1 MAFGKRQ
8 PIGVELVK
16 RGIVTE
22 NDVQTALIEQ
32 KKSPNKKIGEIL
44 KEMNVCDQRT
54 LIQAIGDILGVKGVI
69 LTKESVQIDILDYIS
84 IEMAKRYHV
93 VPFGLENGKIKVCF
107 SDVTNRRNFEAV
119 KMLMLNRGLVID
131 PYVSFISSIDDILDD
146 LGGSAATDNMKA
158 MGEESNITELV
169 DSIIKTAMKKR
180 TSDIHIE
187 PQKDEIRVRYR
198 IDGELFV
205 ATTIAIEKLPQI
217 VGRLKAISNMH
228 QEIQESQDGRILLY
242 DDYNI
247 RVSSQRNVYGEKFV
261 LRLLKKNN
269 SIQSIFDLGYPGTPE
284 DLDKSINKRNSIT
297 LIAAPTGEGKTTS
310 LYSMLDYLNKPN
322 INVTTIE
329 DPVEIR
335 IPGLN
340 QIEVDPKSTFSDNLR
355 TILRQDPDIILVGEI
370 RDKETAEIAMQAGQ
384 TGHYVLSTIHTIDA
398 VEVITRLRKIGI
410 SDYDISSTLATAISQ
425 RLVRKVC
432 PKCAV
437 KREYTEEEKNIIN
450 GIAKKYGVEYDFTGK
465 YTYDTVGCQ
474 YCNNTGY
481 YGRIGI
487 FEILDMSEA
496 IKELVIKGESS
507 LEIRKKAM
515 EEGYKPLVIDG
526 FNKILNGYTTLK
538 ELNSKLVIY

>member
-146 LGGSAATDNMKA
+146 LGGSVATDNMKA

-425 RLVRKVC
+425 RLVRKIC
-432 PKCAV
+432 HNCRKERPFNDQ
-437 KREYTEEEKNIIN
+437 EKKIITSIGEKYGIKYDLDSFN
-450 GIAKKYGVEYDFTGK
+450 ALLISSTISLHCLPCSTSSIAKSTKYFCGPHKVCELITCIRSGFLAIPLATQAELYVPDK
-465 YTYDTVGCQ
+465 PSA
-474 YCNNTGY
+474 
-481 YGRIGI
+481 IEI
-487 FEILDMSEA
+487 FI
-496 IKELVIKGESS
+496 ISS
-507 LEIRKKAM
+507 SS
-515 EEGYKPLVIDG
+515 Y
-526 FNKILNGYTTLK
+526 
-538 ELNSKLVIY
+538 

>member
-425 RLVRKVC
+425 RLVRKIC
-432 PKCAV
+432 PNCRKE
-437 KREYTEEEKNIIN
+437 RPFNDQEKKIITSI
-450 GIAKKYGVEYDFTGK
+450 GEKYGIKYDLDNAV
-465 YTYDTVGCQ
+465 TYDAVGCAK
-474 YCNNTGY
+474 CNYSGY
-481 YGRIGI
+481 AGRIAC
-487 FEILDMSEA
+487 FEILNLDEET
-496 IKELVIKGESS
+496 KELIMNGASS
-507 LEIRKKAM
+507 IEIRKCALK
-515 EEGYKPLVIDG
+515 GTYRPLLVDG
-526 FNKILNGYTTLK
+526 INKVVKGITTLD
-538 ELNSKLVIY
+538 ELNRKLRVF

>member
-425 RLVRKVC
+425 RLVRKIC
-432 PKCAV
+432 PNCRKE
-437 KREYTEEEKNIIN
+437 RPFNDQEKKIITSI
-450 GIAKKYGVEYDFTGK
+450 GEKYGIKYDLDNAV
-465 YTYDTVGCQ
+465 TYDAVGCAK
-474 YCNNTGY
+474 CNNSGY
-481 YGRIGI
+481 AGRIAC
-487 FEILDMSEA
+487 FEILNLDEET
-496 IKELVIKGESS
+496 KELIMNGASS
-507 LEIRKKAM
+507 IEIRKCALK
-515 EEGYKPLVIDG
+515 GTYRPLLVDG
-526 FNKILNGYTTLK
+526 INKVVKGITTLD
-538 ELNSKLVIY
+538 ELNRKLRVF